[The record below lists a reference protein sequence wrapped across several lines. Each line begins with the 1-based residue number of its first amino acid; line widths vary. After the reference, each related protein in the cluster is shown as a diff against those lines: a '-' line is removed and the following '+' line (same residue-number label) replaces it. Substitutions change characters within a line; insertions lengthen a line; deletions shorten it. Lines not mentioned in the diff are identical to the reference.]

1 MAFGGDM
8 IHFKIPESI
17 ENPTNVRSCSA
28 IDVIEDVGQANSAP
42 IKRDGLRTIKE
53 EGIGVEHKEHATNL
67 QTYNL
72 AESTIGESVDDAAT
86 SFQHI
91 GESSS
96 PIPIPISTNR
106 LLPSLVQVPNRIHND
121 GSIYIDFR
129 KLNAIIQKDHYPLP
143 FIEPNQGQFE
153 ENVMEETPPHVMGSS
168 QV

>member
-17 ENPTNVRSCSA
+17 ENPTDVRSCFS
-28 IDVIEDVGQANSAP
+28 IDIIEDVGQANSAP
-42 IKRDGLRTIKE
+42 IRKDGLRTTKE

-67 QTYNL
+67 QMHNL
-72 AESTIGESVDDAAT
+72 AENTIGKSVDSAAT
-86 SFQHI
+86 SFHHI

-121 GSIYIDFR
+121 GSIYINFR
-129 KLNAIIQKDHYPLP
+129 KLNATIWKDHYPLP
-143 FIEPNQGQFE
+143 FLEP
-153 ENVMEETPPHVMGSS
+153 T
-168 QV
+168 